1 MTMKSPHP
9 TRWLWW
15 LALIIAIVASLL
27 VFFIQRDE
35 GNIYAREEAR
45 KVIMFAT
52 IAIGIC
58 IISATSNL
66 WIKR

>member
-1 MTMKSPHP
+1 MTMKSPQP

-15 LALIIAIVASLL
+15 LAFVIAIATTLI
-27 VFFIQRDE
+27 VFFIRQDE
-35 GNIYAREEAR
+35 GNIDAREQAS